1 MNDKARVEEQ
11 FRRIARLPSELHE
24 GWAAP
29 TVEAPAEV
37 SIAELRRAISD
48 WIAQH

>member
-1 MNDKARVEEQ
+1 MNGKARFEEQ
-11 FRRIARLPSELHE
+11 FSRTARLLSELYE

-37 SIAELRRAISD
+37 SIAELRRVISD
-48 WIAQH
+48 WIVQH